1 MYIMVKVKKHRAAMV
16 DNGGTKFQQRMAYL
30 WQLVR
35 LGQRNASLEINY
47 EEVQDA
53 LTPVGN
59 M

>member
-1 MYIMVKVKKHRAAMV
+1 MVKVKKNRAAMV
-16 DNGGTKFQQRMAYL
+16 DNRGTKFQQRMSYR